1 MKSLQK
7 FTMSAI
13 GLLAGTFVASGAA
26 IDPSNYDYMMTIAPA
41 SGKVSGTLSNF
52 PILVRLSAARHQNFN
67 PADCGENGANLRF
80 ALEDGTVLA
89 HEIDTWN
96 ADGESLVWVN
106 VPSLKGSTKITAYWG
121 VKDAAAAPTVNP
133 ADTWPDF
140 VAVYHL
146 GEGGTTAN
154 DSSGNN
160 YTAVLSD
167 GSASSGSSP
176 KVGGCANV
184 SGYFQTSE
192 TALATGV
199 KPLTDW
205 SKLTISAWISVD
217 AWNAGGNDKEYI
229 SLANKMSGWDKK
241 TGGFHCRYFANS
253 PSVNLKPL
261 FTLVRNSGP
270 NANPAL
276 DNWSTTLD
284 SASAGNWRYLTC
296 TVDGSS
302 GTHYV
307 NGVSKGTHTFTGGI
321 AAPNQTPLQFGVAK
335 VDGFAARM
343 DELRIR
349 NGAAS
354 AAWIAADYAQ
364 QNSSSFLDYG
374 LVGGAFAIVP
384 LADMSVTPE
393 QLLAGICP
401 AVVVSNQVA
410 GTELVLGTDYTVSY
424 LDNTSFGIATAVATG
439 INGYAGKTSSTSF
452 RIDCV
457 KNVSANYNLSADED
471 WSFAERVN
479 VASGV
484 TIDLK
489 GHRLAVSGLDGS
501 GTITDSVGGG
511 ELAFIVPASY
521 VSGYSA
527 QIQNVSLTGKLK
539 LIKKGPGLLVC
550 SKTNQSYTGGTE
562 ILGGVLRTIVP
573 TGQGPTQLG
582 PSSSDSHARVYIG
595 LEGTFDPYGSQG
607 WGFHDFVVDG
617 GAISN
622 TYQNANQNPY
632 VFNPPMTVHSNFT
645 FVTTANYSWYLRKF
659 AGHKVSV
666 YIKSGATLG
675 IYVNPDTDTDSGILS
690 VTGGGC
696 LCTFTGR
703 SALFN
708 GVDLEL
714 VDGYL
719 SLAADMSVRDYKV
732 ISTRNSGSGTAT
744 LSVYGT
750 FTPESNY
757 FYGPTMQDGSAIDL
771 SLKTGAWSPTSS
783 LGGSVSKDTR
793 FAAGA
798 TVKIEL
804 GERTLQIGEKVIQ
817 WSSQPDASVIF
828 RSKKW
833 DFEARN
839 DGLYVVGKKD
849 TGFVF
854 IVR

>member
-1 MKSLQK
+1 MIAVATLANFSL
-7 FTMSAI
+7 I
-13 GLLAGTFVASGAA
+13 AA
-26 IDPSNYDYMMTIAPA
+26 AATIDSNNYNYMMSFTPA

-52 PILVRLSAARHQNFN
+52 PILVRLSAARHRNFN

-106 VPSLKGSTKITAYWG
+106 VPSLEGSTKITAYWG

-184 SGYFQTSE
+184 SGFFQTSE

-199 KPLTDW
+199 KPLTNW
-205 SKLTISAWISVD
+205 SELTISAWISVD
-217 AWNAGGNDKEYI
+217 AWNAGGSDSEYI
-229 SLANKMSGWDKK
+229 SLARKVSGWNNNK
-241 TGGFHCRYFANS
+241 GGFHCRYFDNS
-253 PSVNLKPL
+253 SSVPRKPL
-261 FTLVRNSGP
+261 FALVRNSGP
-270 NANPAL
+270 DANPAN
-276 DNWSTTLD
+276 DNWTTILD

-296 TVDGSS
+296 TVDGSLGTPL

-307 NGVSKGTHTFTGGI
+307 NGVSKATHAFNGGI
-321 AAPNQTPLQFGVAK
+321 AAPDQTPLQFGVAK
-335 VDGFAARM
+335 VDGFTARM

-354 AAWIAADYAQ
+354 DAWIAADYAQ
-364 QNSSSFLDYG
+364 QNSSSFLNYG

-384 LADMSVTPE
+384 LANMSVTPE
-393 QLLAGICP
+393 DLLLGICP
-401 AVVVSNQVA
+401 AVVVSNQVT

-439 INGYAGKTSSTSF
+439 INSYAGMTSSTSF

-457 KNVSANYNLSADED
+457 KYVSANYNLSADED
-471 WSFAERVN
+471 WSFVERVN
-479 VASGV
+479 VAQGV

-511 ELAFIVPASY
+511 ELVFIVPASY

-527 QIQNVSLTGKLK
+527 QIKDVSLTGKLK

-550 SKTNQSYTGGTE
+550 SKTNQSYTGGTD
-562 ILGGVLRTIVP
+562 ILGGVLRTNVP
-573 TGQGPTQLG
+573 TGHGPTQLG

-595 LEGTFDPYGSQG
+595 SEGTFDPYGSQG
-607 WGFHDFVVDG
+607 WGYHDFVVDG

-622 TYQNANQNPY
+622 TYQNANKNPY
-632 VFNPPMTVHSNFT
+632 VFNPPMTVHNNFT
-645 FVTTANYSWYLRKF
+645 FVTTANYSWNFKKC

-675 IYVNPDTDTDSGILS
+675 IYAKTDPDSGILS

-696 LCTFTGR
+696 LCTFR
-703 SALFN
+703 DNQAQKDYPALFN

-719 SLAADMSVRDYKV
+719 SLAAEMRVRDYKV
-732 ISTRNSGSGTAT
+732 ISTRNNGSGTAT

-771 SLKTGAWSPTSS
+771 SSKTGAWSSTSS
-783 LGGSVSKDTR
+783 LGVSVSKVTR
-793 FAAGA
+793 FAVEAK
-798 TVKIEL
+798 VKIEL
-804 GERTLQIGEKVIQ
+804 GERNVKSGEKIIE
-817 WSSQPDASVIF
+817 WSQKPDSSVVF
-828 RSKKW
+828 YNSKW
-833 DFEARN
+833 DLEVRG
-839 DGLYVVGKKD
+839 DGLYVLGMK
-849 TGFVF
+849 GFRI

>member
-1 MKSLQK
+1 MIAVAALANFSL
-7 FTMSAI
+7 I
-13 GLLAGTFVASGAA
+13 AA
-26 IDPSNYDYMMTIAPA
+26 AATIDPNNYNYMMSFTPA
-41 SGKVSGTLSNF
+41 AGKVSGTLSNF
-52 PILVRLSAARHQNFN
+52 PILVRLSAARHRNFN

-106 VPSLKGSTKITAYWG
+106 VPSLEGSTKITAYWG

-401 AVVVSNQVA
+401 AVVVFNQVT

-424 LDNTSFGIATAVATG
+424 LNNTSFGIATAVATG
-439 INGYAGKTSSTSF
+439 INSYAGMTSSTSF
-452 RIDCV
+452 RIACV
-457 KNVSANYNLSADED
+457 KNVSEKYNLSEDED
-471 WSFAERVN
+471 WSFVERVN
-479 VASGV
+479 VAQGV

-511 ELAFIVPASY
+511 ELVFIVPASY
-521 VSGYSA
+521 ASGYSA

-562 ILGGVLRTIVP
+562 ILGGVLRTNVP

-582 PSSSDSHARVYIG
+582 PSSRDSHARVYIG
-595 LEGTFDPYGSQG
+595 SEGTFDPYGSQG
-607 WGFHDFVVDG
+607 WGYHDFVVDG

-622 TYQNANQNPY
+622 TYQNTTQNPY
-632 VFNPPMTVHSNFT
+632 VFNPPMTVHNNFT
-645 FVTTANYSWYLRKF
+645 FVTTEDYSLYLRKF

-666 YIKSGATLG
+666 YIKSNATLG
-675 IYVNPDTDTDSGILS
+675 IYVQPDTDSGILS

-696 LCTFTGR
+696 LCTFTDR
-703 SALFN
+703 PALFK

-719 SLAADMSVRDYKV
+719 FLAAEMSVRDYKV
-732 ISTRNSGSGTAT
+732 ISTRNKGSGTAT
-744 LSVYGT
+744 LSVSGT

-757 FYGPTMQDGSAIDL
+757 FYGPTMLDGSAIDL
-771 SLKTGAWSPTSS
+771 SSKTGAWSSTSS
-783 LGGSVSKDTR
+783 LGGSVSKVTCFDD
-793 FAAGA
+793 GA
-798 TVKIEL
+798 KVKIEL
-804 GERTLQIGEKVIQ
+804 GERNVKSGEKIIE
-817 WSSQPDASVIF
+817 WSQKPNSSVVF
-828 RSKKW
+828 KNSKW
-833 DFEARN
+833 DLEVRD
-839 DGLYVVGKKD
+839 DGLYVLGMK
-849 TGFVF
+849 GFRI

>member
-13 GLLAGTFVASGAA
+13 GLLAGTFVASGVA
-26 IDPSNYDYMMTIAPA
+26 IDPSNYNYMMTIAPA
-41 SGKVSGTLSNF
+41 SGMVSGTLSNF
-52 PILVRLSAARHQNFN
+52 PILVRLSAARHRNFN

-106 VPSLKGSTKITAYWG
+106 VPSLKGSTLIAAYWG

-217 AWNAGGNDKEYI
+217 AWNADGNDKENI

-253 PSVNLKPL
+253 PTVNLKPL

-307 NGVSKGTHTFTGGI
+307 NGVSKGTHTLTGGI
-321 AAPNQTPLQFGVAK
+321 AAPDQTPLKFGVAK

-374 LVGGAFAIVP
+374 LVCGASAILPLPSGGAFLDY
-384 LADMSVTPE
+384 LA
-393 QLLAGICP
+393 AK
-401 AVVVSNQVA
+401 SNRTQ
-410 GTELVLGTDYTVSY
+410 ESP
-424 LDNTSFGIATAVATG
+424 FATG
-439 INGYAGKTSSTSF
+439 GDIILMISSSEYVHIFT
-452 RIDCV
+452 
-457 KNVSANYNLSADED
+457 
-471 WSFAERVN
+471 N
-479 VASGV
+479 VASASTLELSQSV
-484 TIDLK
+484 TARILC
-489 GHRLAVSGLDGS
+489 
-501 GTITDSVGGG
+501 VGGG
-511 ELAFIVPASY
+511 
-521 VSGYSA
+521 
-527 QIQNVSLTGKLK
+527 
-539 LIKKGPGLLVC
+539 GPGGRIHGAHGVPGGGGGAGGFVEREDVKLAAGTYSIVVGKGGAPSAYDTPNNSGGDSAVITSGEIDIVRAHGGGGGGSPGSTFLTLGNYDTDARC
-550 SKTNQSYTGGTE
+550 GRNGASGGGSCAWDYGDYTGIGGNALYGAEGNRGGYAKGGKEGGTNNR
-562 ILGGVLRTIVP
+562 GGGGGGAGAAGNDN
-573 TGQGPTQLG
+573 TGTNAGDGGDGL
-582 PSSSDSHARVYIG
+582 SSDITGEELWYAG
-595 LEGTFDPYGSQG
+595 
-607 WGFHDFVVDG
+607 G
-617 GAISN
+617 GAGGFKWESGSDSN
-622 TYQNANQNPY
+622 SAGGRGCGGSVAININATGN
-632 VFNPPMTVHSNFT
+632 
-645 FVTTANYSWYLRKF
+645 K
-659 AGHKVSV
+659 
-666 YIKSGATLG
+666 IEATDAVRG
-675 IYVNPDTDTDSGILS
+675 
-690 VTGGGC
+690 TGGGGYGG
-696 LCTFTGR
+696 TYYNNIPDSRVG
-703 SALFN
+703 N
-708 GVDLEL
+708 GA
-714 VDGYL
+714 DGI
-719 SLAADMSVRDYKV
+719 V
-732 ISTRNSGSGTAT
+732 
-744 LSVYGT
+744 
-750 FTPESNY
+750 
-757 FYGPTMQDGSAIDL
+757 
-771 SLKTGAWSPTSS
+771 
-783 LGGSVSKDTR
+783 
-793 FAAGA
+793 
-798 TVKIEL
+798 
-804 GERTLQIGEKVIQ
+804 
-817 WSSQPDASVIF
+817 
-828 RSKKW
+828 
-833 DFEARN
+833 
-839 DGLYVVGKKD
+839 
-849 TGFVF
+849 
-854 IVR
+854 IVRVVKPSGGPSGGMVFFVR

>member
-1 MKSLQK
+1 M
-7 FTMSAI
+7 
-13 GLLAGTFVASGAA
+13 
-26 IDPSNYDYMMTIAPA
+26 
-41 SGKVSGTLSNF
+41 
-52 PILVRLSAARHQNFN
+52 
-67 PADCGENGANLRF
+67 
-80 ALEDGTVLA
+80 
-89 HEIDTWN
+89 
-96 ADGESLVWVN
+96 
-106 VPSLKGSTKITAYWG
+106 
-121 VKDAAAAPTVNP
+121 
-133 ADTWPDF
+133 
-140 VAVYHL
+140 
-146 GEGGTTAN
+146 
-154 DSSGNN
+154 
-160 YTAVLSD
+160 
-167 GSASSGSSP
+167 SGSFYSDTCP
-176 KVGGCANV
+176 RNGEQFIK
-184 SGYFQTSE
+184 FR
-192 TALATGV
+192 L
-199 KPLTDW
+199 
-205 SKLTISAWISVD
+205 
-217 AWNAGGNDKEYI
+217 DK
-229 SLANKMSGWDKK
+229 
-241 TGGFHCRYFANS
+241 
-253 PSVNLKPL
+253 
-261 FTLVRNSGP
+261 
-270 NANPAL
+270 
-276 DNWSTTLD
+276 
-284 SASAGNWRYLTC
+284 
-296 TVDGSS
+296 
-302 GTHYV
+302 
-307 NGVSKGTHTFTGGI
+307 
-321 AAPNQTPLQFGVAK
+321 TPLQFGVAK

-354 AAWIAADYAQ
+354 VAWIAADYAQ

-374 LVGGAFAIVP
+374 LVGGAFAIAP

-401 AVVVSNQVA
+401 AVFVSNQVA
-410 GTELVLGTDYTVSY
+410 GVELVLGTDYTVSY
-424 LDNTSFGIATAVATG
+424 LDNKSFGIATAVATG
-439 INGYAGKTSSTSF
+439 INGYAGMTSSTSF

-479 VASGV
+479 VAQGV

-521 VSGYSA
+521 ASGYSA

-562 ILGGVLRTIVP
+562 ILGGVLRTNVP
-573 TGQGPTQLG
+573 TGHGPTQLG

-595 LEGTFDPYGSQG
+595 SEGTFDPYGSQG

-622 TYQNANQNPY
+622 TYQNINQNPY
-632 VFNPPMTVHSNFT
+632 VFNPSMTVHNDFT
-645 FVTTANYSWYLRKF
+645 FVTTENYSWYFRKC

-666 YIKSGATLG
+666 YIKSGARLG
-675 IYVNPDTDTDSGILS
+675 IYVNPNTDTDSGILS

-696 LCTFTGR
+696 LCAFTGR
-703 SALFN
+703 PALFK

-719 SLAADMSVRDYKV
+719 SLADEMSVRDYKV
-732 ISTRNSGSGTAT
+732 ISTRNESSVTATLGTAT

-771 SLKTGAWSPTSS
+771 SSKTGAWSSTSS
-783 LGGSVSKDTR
+783 LGVSVSKVTR

-798 TVKIEL
+798 KVKIEL
-804 GERTLQIGEKVIQ
+804 GERNVKSGEKIIE
-817 WSSQPDASVIF
+817 WSQKPDSSVVF
-828 RSKKW
+828 KNSKW
-833 DFEARN
+833 DLEVRD
-839 DGLYVVGKKD
+839 DGLYVLGKK
-849 TGFVF
+849 GFRI

>member
-1 MKSLQK
+1 MITVATLANFSL
-7 FTMSAI
+7 I
-13 GLLAGTFVASGAA
+13 AA
-26 IDPSNYDYMMTIAPA
+26 AATINPNNYNYMMSFTPA
-41 SGKVSGTLSNF
+41 AGKVSGNLSNF

-106 VPSLKGSTKITAYWG
+106 VPSLEGSTKITAYWG
-121 VKDAAAAPTVNP
+121 VKDAASAPTVNP

-217 AWNAGGNDKEYI
+217 AWNAGGNDRENI
-229 SLANKMSGWDKK
+229 SLANKMSGDNN
-241 TGGFHCRYFANS
+241 GGFHCRYFASSSTNQR
-253 PSVNLKPL
+253 KPV
-261 FTLVRNSGP
+261 FALVRNSGS
-270 NANPAL
+270 NGSPAK
-276 DNWSTTLD
+276 DNWTTPLD

-296 TVDGSS
+296 TMDGSS

-307 NGVSKGTHTFTGGI
+307 NGVSKGTHTFTGGGI
-321 AAPNQTPLQFGVAK
+321 AAPINQPPLKFGVAN
-335 VDGFAARM
+335 VSVSDGFAARM

-384 LADMSVTPE
+384 LSDMSVTPE

-401 AVVVSNQVA
+401 AVVVSNQVT
-410 GTELVLGTDYTVSY
+410 GTELVLGKDYTVSY

-439 INGYAGKTSSTSF
+439 INGYAGMTSSTSF

-471 WSFAERVN
+471 WSFVERVN
-479 VASGV
+479 VAQGV

-521 VSGYSA
+521 ASGYSA

-562 ILGGVLRTIVP
+562 ILGGVLRTNVTP
-573 TGQGPTQLG
+573 GYGPTQLG
-582 PSSSDSHARVYIG
+582 TASVDSHARVYIG
-595 LEGTFDPYGSQG
+595 SEGTFDPYGSQG
-607 WGFHDFVVDG
+607 WGYHDFVVDG

-622 TYQNANQNPY
+622 TYQNATQNPY
-632 VFNPPMTVHSNFT
+632 VFNPSMTVHNNFT
-645 FVTTANYSWYLRKF
+645 FVTTANYSWYFRKC

-666 YIKSGATLG
+666 YIKSDATLG
-675 IYVNPDTDTDSGILS
+675 IYVDPNADTDSGILS

-703 SALFN
+703 RALFK
-708 GVDLEL
+708 GVDLEF

-719 SLAADMSVRDYKV
+719 SLAAEMSVRDYKV
-732 ISTRNSGSGTAT
+732 ISTRNKGSGTAT

-771 SLKTGAWSPTSS
+771 SSKTGAWSSTSS
-783 LGGSVSKDTR
+783 LGGVSVSKVTR

-798 TVKIEL
+798 KVKIEL
-804 GERTLQIGEKVIQ
+804 GERNVKSGEKIIE
-817 WSSQPDASVIF
+817 WSQKPDSSVVF
-828 RSKKW
+828 KNSKW
-833 DFEARN
+833 NLEVRD
-839 DGLYVVGKKD
+839 DGLYVLGKK
-849 TGFVF
+849 GFRI